1 MDKPNIKKNEIY
13 DIQIDAQGSEG
24 EGIGRIDG
32 FTVFVKNAVEGDV
45 VNAKIIKVNKSFA
58 FAKIEKI
65 ITPSPY
71 RSEPKCSVYNRC
83 GGCNF
88 MHISYEKQLELKNK
102 RIFDALTRI
111 GGCKDINL
119 PELIGM
125 DEPYYYRNKTQLPV
139 GTDKSGNVITGFF
152 APRTHSICAVDECVC
167 APKIQKTVTDTIKSF
182 MKKYN
187 ISAYDEENHKGIV
200 RHIFMRTSK
209 RGEVMVV
216 IITNALD
223 LSHSNELVDMLKENV
238 ASLVSVVQNINM
250 DKTNLILGKNNIT
263 LYGSDTLIDSIGDL
277 TFNISPLS
285 FYQINAIQTQK
296 LYNTALEFASLTGN
310 ETVFD
315 LYSGIGTISLFM
327 AKHAKKVLGFEIVPD
342 AVEDAKKNAK
352 QNNIENA
359 HFYCGPV
366 EKTVVEIYNAGQ
378 RADVI
383 MLDPPRKG
391 ADEITLETIIKTAP
405 KRIVYVSCNPETL
418 ARDVK
423 FLRENGGYDIKKVQ
437 GVDMFP
443 HTNHVETV
451 VMLCQEN

>member
-45 VNAKIIKVNKSFA
+45 VNAKILKVNKSFA

-88 MHISYEKQLELKNK
+88 MHISYEKQLRLKNK

-119 PELIGM
+119 PDLIGM
-125 DEPYYYRNKTQLPV
+125 TEPYYYRNKTQLPV

-152 APRTHSICAVDECVC
+152 APRTHSICAFDECIC

-200 RHIFMRTSK
+200 RHIFVRTSK

-223 LSHSNELVDMLKENV
+223 LPYSDKLVDMLKENV

-263 LYGSDTLIDSIGDL
+263 LYGSDTLVDSIGDL

-352 QNNIENA
+352 LNNIENA

-366 EKTVVEIYNAGQ
+366 EKTVVETYNAGE

-423 FLRENGGYDIKKVQ
+423 FLRENGGYEIKKVQ

-443 HTNHVETV
+443 HTAHVETV
-451 VMLCQEN
+451 TLLKKS